1 MQTSK
6 KVDPPWSKEGKPW
19 HKMLWRS
26 SASLPFFLFPS
37 FIFYSFILLS
47 FLEREREREREL
59 LWMFVGWHFG
69 GTCHLNDDDDL
80 LLSYFVDQHG
90 KQVT

>member
-6 KVDPPWSKEGKPW
+6 KVNPPWSKEGKPW

-47 FLEREREREREL
+47 FERERESVIVDVCGL
-59 LWMFVGWHFG
+59 ALWWH
-69 GTCHLNDDDDL
+69 
-80 LLSYFVDQHG
+80 LSLE
-90 KQVT
+90 